1 MTKERIV
8 MKKEIRAHELQFEY
22 EISEKDKS
30 IKELKKQLDE
40 IKTEHEKSLSAL
52 KGELRMS

>member
-22 EISEKDKS
+22 EIGEKDKN
-30 IKELKKQLDE
+30 INELKK
-40 IKTEHEKSLSAL
+40 
-52 KGELRMS
+52 

>member
-30 IKELKKQLDE
+30 IKELKK
-40 IKTEHEKSLSAL
+40 
-52 KGELRMS
+52 